1 MDPADMFGGGFGPG
15 MGGMGGATHINID
28 PSVLF
33 NMMNGGHGFASAG
46 GNPFGGAQQR
56 GFPGG
61 FPF

>member
-1 MDPADMFGGGFGPG
+1 
-15 MGGMGGATHINID
+15 MGGMGGTHINID

-33 NMMNGGHGFASAG
+33 NMMNGGGGFASAG
-46 GNPFGGAQQR
+46 GGSPFGGGGQAR